1 MVMQKQNGLKML
13 NIMHKVLLMGQVFFA
28 VICAFIVYTKSIL
41 PPAKE
46 QEKILQVAALIITAA
61 GIYAAITLFKKKL
74 MQIREMQINTK
85 EKFLLYRAASIV
97 QWALLEGPSLFCII
111 CFFLTGNYAFL
122 ALAIAIMF
130 LFILMAPSKNKILT
144 QLQISEAEQ
153 EEL

>member
-1 MVMQKQNGLKML
+1 MQKQDGLKML

-28 VICAFIVYTKSIL
+28 AICAFIVYTKSIS

-46 QEKILQVAALIITAA
+46 QEKILQVAALIITVTGVFA
-61 GIYAAITLFKKKL
+61 GMSFFKKKL
-74 MQIREMQINTK
+74 MQIREMQTGTK
-85 EKFLLYRAASIV
+85 EKFALYRAASIA

-130 LFILMAPSKNKILT
+130 LFILAAPSKNKIVT
-144 QLQISEAEQ
+144 QLQISEPEL